1 MSIKIY
7 FRGTSDLVLPS
18 VLSDMITSGDSKSVS
33 TYLALTWVK
42 ACILSDHM

>member
-1 MSIKIY
+1 MRIKIY
-7 FRGTSDLVLPS
+7 FRCASDLVLPS

-42 ACILSDHM
+42 AFVLSDHM